1 MTDQERKYLVDI
13 LFACRKILNFLGNE
27 SFEEFKS
34 DLKTQSA
41 VERQLGIIG
50 EVLAQLRKSKSNLDF
65 HSQSKI
71 IGLRN
76 RLIHAYDGIDLTI
89 IWAIVKNHIPNLILE
104 VDNKLNPK

>member
-13 LFACRKILNFLGNE
+13 LTSCNKVFDFLGNQ
-27 SFEEFKS
+27 SFNEFKK

-50 EVLAQLRKSKSNLDF
+50 EALSQPRKSGSNLELK
-65 HSQSKI
+65 SQPEI

-89 IWAIVKNHIPNLILE
+89 IWAISKNHLPKLKQE
-104 VDNKLNPK
+104 VEEKIEAK